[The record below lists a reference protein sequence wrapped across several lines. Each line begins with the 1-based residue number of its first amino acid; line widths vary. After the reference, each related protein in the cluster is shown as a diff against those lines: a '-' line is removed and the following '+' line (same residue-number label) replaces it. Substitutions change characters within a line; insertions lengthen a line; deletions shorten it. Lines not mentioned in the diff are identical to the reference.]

1 MEFHHIDAFLAVA
14 EELHFGRAAARL
26 HISQPPLS
34 RTIRQLEA
42 ELGTTLFI
50 RNTRHVTLSAA
61 GESLLTPARAMMSAR
76 QSALLAV
83 AQASEGVTGRVR
95 IGFSVAS
102 NHERIGALA
111 SGVRESFPGIEMS
124 FDGVA
129 YATTSIERVVS
140 GSLDICML
148 RQEFLPDTVESRIIA
163 QEHFVM
169 AIPREHRLAK
179 KKDLLLKDFKKE
191 GFVALPAV
199 PGMVTRAVLD
209 RYAHRAGF
217 RPHYVQTATD
227 SWTLMSLVAAGVGC
241 SFTLSSIAESFKS
254 SRVTFRALA
263 DTIPPTNLR
272 LVWGGNN
279 LNPAVRSV
287 LDVSETVLPTLAA
300 AETLPGVTLE
310 PPD

>member
-1 MEFHHIDAFLAVA
+1 MEFHQIEAFLAVA

-26 HISQPPLS
+26 NISQPPLS
-34 RTIRQLEA
+34 RTIRQLEN
-42 ELGTTLFI
+42 ELGTALFI
-50 RNTRHVTLSAA
+50 RNTRSVGLSSA
-61 GESLLTPARAMMSAR
+61 GESLLSPARTMLAAR
-76 QSALLAV
+76 QSALQSV
-83 AQASEGVTGRVR
+83 AQAFQGVTGRVR

-111 SGVRESFPGIEMS
+111 SGVRESFPGIELS
-124 FDGVA
+124 FDGAA
-129 YATTSIERVVS
+129 YASTSIERIIS

-148 RQEFLPDTVESRIIA
+148 RQEFLPETVESRVVA

-179 KKDLLLKDFKKE
+179 KKDIRLKDFKNE
-191 GFVALPAV
+191 DFVALPAV

-209 RYAHRAGF
+209 RHAHRAGF

-254 SRVTFRALA
+254 TRVIFRAMA
-263 DTIPPTNLR
+263 DAIPPTNLR
-272 LVWGGNN
+272 LVWDGNN

-287 LDVSETVLPTLAA
+287 LDVSKTILPTLIG
-300 AETLPGVTLE
+300 AEASQ
-310 PPD
+310 